1 MKNSIIITAV
11 CIIIWGWGNIS
22 LAQNQIGETTGIW
35 AIIFEN
41 NNQEEMWGHSI
52 VMNEISYDIIK
63 THLVLAGKDTKIHEY
78 DSETLTTIKGL
89 EELTKQDVIEI
100 LSIAT
105 NKQEALAKYLADC
118 DQYLQ
123 KWDGISAYL
132 RQDMQILKQDMQSC
146 INEKSVSDKAY
157 FDAIERYDQKTMETS
172 LTNSITYENCAT
184 ENRIK
189 YNAKAS
195 ITQKIVFYL
204 GLLQKKYDVLFAKQD
219 IVTKN
224 FEIFRDKILPDLNEI
239 DTLLQQ
245 YKF

>member
-1 MKNSIIITAV
+1 
-11 CIIIWGWGNIS
+11 
-22 LAQNQIGETTGIW
+22 
-35 AIIFEN
+35 
-41 NNQEEMWGHSI
+41 
-52 VMNEISYDIIK
+52 
-63 THLVLAGKDTKIHEY
+63 
-78 DSETLTTIKGL
+78 
-89 EELTKQDVIEI
+89 
-100 LSIAT
+100 
-105 NKQEALAKYLADC
+105 
-118 DQYLQ
+118 
-123 KWDGISAYL
+123 
-132 RQDMQILKQDMQSC
+132 MQILKQDMQSC